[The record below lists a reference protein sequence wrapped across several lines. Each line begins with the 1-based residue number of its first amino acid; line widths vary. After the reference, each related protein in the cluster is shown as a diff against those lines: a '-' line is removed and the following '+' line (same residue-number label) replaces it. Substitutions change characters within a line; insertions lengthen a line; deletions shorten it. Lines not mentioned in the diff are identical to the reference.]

1 MTNLTFVTGSR
12 FQDFINF
19 IGFNHMTTTKQVIV
33 IIIMIAICLGVVY
46 KFGDENDYLD
56 DDLYDYEEVEEVD
69 PNPKTKSVK
78 VI

>member
-1 MTNLTFVTGSR
+1 MTNLTFITGSR

-19 IGFNHMTTTKQVIV
+19 IGFNNMTTTKQVIV

-56 DDLYDYEEVEEVD
+56 DDLYDYEEVEEVN
-69 PNPKTKSVK
+69 PNPQTKSVK